1 MFAFTMS
8 AADMQLRF
16 ALSSSYMVSDPKT
29 MSTTEGW
36 IWIDEYSKTRTV
48 CEGATS
54 NSLPTETLERLQNY
68 GYGNYQYHNDLPAE
82 SAGALPNF
90 LHYCQSYKGVHTF
103 AKRKVRHDF
112 FRCDGPPLEFD
123 ADALVNELDLA
134 ANLTMNEQKKLTRT
148 AFMLCHLIPLMN
160 MALNDYKQ
168 DVCL

>member
-1 MFAFTMS
+1 
-8 AADMQLRF
+8 
-16 ALSSSYMVSDPKT
+16 

-68 GYGNYQYHNDLPAE
+68 GYGNYQYNNDLPAE
-82 SAGALPNF
+82 SDGALPNF